1 MVDGGPLLLRDEDED
16 EESEEE
22 DEELEECVDETLP
35 RGCSGSAAGRWAAA
49 VCSWS
54 RREASPG

>member
-1 MVDGGPLLLRDEDED
+1 LLRDEDEDEDED

-22 DEELEECVDETLP
+22 DKELEECVDETLP